1 MKAQI
6 PANDALR
13 ELTPSEMDQVS
24 GGILNN
30 VAGVGAGANG
40 AGVVQGTQVAAAV
53 VAAANAQAFTGI
65 SGVA

>member
-1 MKAQI
+1 MTEF
-6 PANDALR
+6 ANDTLR

-40 AGVVQGTQVAAAV
+40 AGIVQGTQVGAALLGQ
-53 VAAANAQAFTGI
+53 ANAQAFAGV

>member
-1 MKAQI
+1 MTEF
-6 PANDALR
+6 PTVR

-40 AGVVQGTQVAAAV
+40 AGIVQGTQVGAALLGQ
-53 VAAANAQAFTGI
+53 ANAQAFAGV